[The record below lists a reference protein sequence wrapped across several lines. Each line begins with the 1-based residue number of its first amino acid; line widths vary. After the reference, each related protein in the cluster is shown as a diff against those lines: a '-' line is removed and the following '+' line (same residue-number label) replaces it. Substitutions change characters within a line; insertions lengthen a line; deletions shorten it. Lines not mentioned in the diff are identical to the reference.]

1 MNLEKLTISWIRTQH
16 LKFYLLFA
24 VSSEFF
30 SGNLRTISYFD
41 FQSLKKATKNFHPA
55 NLLGKGGF
63 GPVYQVLILN
73 PRKWWSY
80 FLVRGKLKVWN
91 ILCCHNVRTHNILHY
106 KQMDISFS
114 IQGTGY
120 MNDQKALIILLM
132 SPN

>member
-1 MNLEKLTISWIRTQH
+1 MNLEKSTISWIRTQH

-24 VSSEFF
+24 VSSEFC
-30 SGNLRTISYFD
+30 SANLWTVSYFD
-41 FQSLKKATKNFHPA
+41 FESLKKATKNFHPA

-80 FLVRGKLKVWN
+80 LLVRGKLKVWK
-91 ILCCHNVRTHNILHY
+91 ILCFHNVLTHNILYCKH
-106 KQMDISFS
+106 FG